1 VLHNLHA
8 TPSGSRYAFA
18 APPAPAHAGPS
29 VAPLLPPRR
38 PRFGAPVP
46 RRSVEEAWDL
56 QVRERRSAYVDD
68 RWALVSGRSAQHDL
82 LPAHCGPQ
90 HVGSNRAS
98 GYSATPSPSAIAQSS
113 AAQARLSAFLHRELY
128 ALPLGGGTATGLDVP
143 FLRAYIAALARTVS
157 LRSDEAVRLL
167 HAFLQPHTEHFL
179 HELDCYMRSNRGLRE
194 WDRSVSYL
202 PLGSPAPG
210 NKRRRSREAPAR
222 RTRRQV
228 DACTPASAAVAPT
241 AAVGLSASEQE
252 PPSAAPPPAVVTA
265 LADAPAAVQA
275 PPTRAQ
281 IALQRAALLQRLDV
295 ERAAL
300 AERAAE
306 SKGPSVASLPEGQPA
321 QSSEESEARLR
332 ALAREARLRL
342 MLRRSRPGGLAAT

>member
-1 VLHNLHA
+1 MAQQPAATAPAAGSTSPRRPPPPAADEADCCLICLQALPPIPGTHAPTLHRRSSPTAPASLDRVVLPACSHALFCLPCIVTWRDVSARCPLCSVPLGPYVLHNLHA

-18 APPAPAHAGPS
+18 APPAPAHAGLS
-29 VAPLLPPRR
+29 GAPLLPPRR

-68 RWALVSGRSAQHDL
+68 RWAL
-82 LPAHCGPQ
+82 

-98 GYSATPSPSAIAQSS
+98 GYSATASPSAIAQSS

-194 WDRSVSYL
+194 WDRS
-202 PLGSPAPG
+202 
-210 NKRRRSREAPAR
+210 R
-222 RTRRQV
+222 
-228 DACTPASAAVAPT
+228 
-241 AAVGLSASEQE
+241 VGHG
-252 PPSAAPPPAVVTA
+252 V
-265 LADAPAAVQA
+265 
-275 PPTRAQ
+275 
-281 IALQRAALLQRLDV
+281 
-295 ERAAL
+295 
-300 AERAAE
+300 
-306 SKGPSVASLPEGQPA
+306 K
-321 QSSEESEARLR
+321 
-332 ALAREARLRL
+332 
-342 MLRRSRPGGLAAT
+342 